1 MLLQLVALIVLWG
14 CVTGEEVRLITS
26 SCPTGPSVMT
36 FLEKREESES
46 IGLKE
51 VVRQA
56 TSLLPV
62 TDNSSVPTVEAA
74 YKAALS
80 AVKKEDNPENAA
92 QFYEAL
98 GEITEVVYRSCFGD
112 MPVTLANFSSV
123 KEQFMQ
129 ALSGRQIPK
138 LREAYGFLLCLKH
151 LSETDSGSRK
161 RRSTPGEIEAFFDSI
176 DADKFGLIF
185 FIAGDPYS
193 VAFIIDDT
201 GSMREE
207 IEAAKCLVRGFLT
220 SERAEPSKYIL
231 GTFNDPGM
239 CSYVC
244 ILIWIITVRQANVP
258 VTDTVKYVQ
267 CRTLDYVVDT
277 MCMLC
282 KYLKQGIY

>member
-1 MLLQLVALIVLWG
+1 MLLQLVAVTVLWG
-14 CVTGEEVRLITS
+14 CVTGEEVRPITS

-62 TDNSSVPTVEAA
+62 TVNSSVSTVEAA
-74 YKAALS
+74 YEAALS

-112 MPVTLANFSSV
+112 RPITLASFSSV
-123 KEQFMQ
+123 KEHFMQ

-151 LSETDSGSRK
+151 LSETDSRRRT
-161 RRSTPGEIEAFFDSI
+161 RRSTPDEIEVVLDRI
-176 DADKFGLIF
+176 DADDFGLIF
-185 FIAGDPYS
+185 FLEDDALYS

-201 GSMREE
+201 GSMSGD
-207 IEAAKCLVRGFLT
+207 IEAAKCLVRGFLK
-220 SERAEPSKYIL
+220 SDKDKPSKYIL

-239 CSYVC
+239 SSYVC
-244 ILIWIITVRQANVP
+244 MII
-258 VTDTVKYVQ
+258 
-267 CRTLDYVVDT
+267 
-277 MCMLC
+277 
-282 KYLKQGIY
+282 

>member
-1 MLLQLVALIVLWG
+1 MLLQLLAFIVLWD
-14 CVTGEEVRLITS
+14 CVTGEEVRPITS

-51 VVRQA
+51 VVRLA
-56 TSLLPV
+56 SSLLPV

-80 AVKKEDNPENAA
+80 VVEKEDNPENAA

-112 MPVTLANFSSV
+112 MPITLGNFSSV
-123 KEQFMQ
+123 KKQFMQ
-129 ALSGRQIPK
+129 ALSGKQISK

-151 LSETDSGSRK
+151 LSEINSRSRK
-161 RRSTPGEIEAFFDSI
+161 RRSTDDEIKEFFAST
-176 DADKFGLIF
+176 DADDLKSLF
-185 FIAGDPYS
+185 FLSGDPYS

-201 GSMREE
+201 GSMSDDM
-207 IEAAKCLVRGFLT
+207 EAAKCLVRAFLIA
-220 SERAEPSKYIL
+220 ERAVPKKYIL
-231 GTFNDPGM
+231 GTFNDPGV

-244 ILIWIITVRQANVP
+244 IIVWVLLSAS
-258 VTDTVKYVQ
+258 
-267 CRTLDYVVDT
+267 
-277 MCMLC
+277 
-282 KYLKQGIY
+282 

>member
-1 MLLQLVALIVLWG
+1 MLLQLVALIVLWD
-14 CVTGEEVRLITS
+14 CVTGEEVRPITS
-26 SCPTGPSVMT
+26 SCPTGPSVTT

-80 AVKKEDNPENAA
+80 VVEKEDNPENAA

-112 MPVTLANFSSV
+112 VPITLANFSSV
-123 KEQFMQ
+123 KKQFMQ
-129 ALSGRQIPK
+129 ARSGKQISK

-151 LSETDSGSRK
+151 LSETDSRSRK
-161 RRSTPGEIEAFFDSI
+161 RRSTADEIQAFFDSI
-176 DADKFGLIF
+176 DVDDFGSIF
-185 FIAGDPYS
+185 FLSDDPYS

-201 GSMREE
+201 GSMRND
-207 IEAAKCLVRGFLT
+207 IEAAKCLVRGFLKA
-220 SERAEPSKYIL
+220 ERAVPSKYIL

-244 ILIWIITVRQANVP
+244 IIVGH
-258 VTDTVKYVQ
+258 Y
-267 CRTLDYVVDT
+267 
-277 MCMLC
+277 
-282 KYLKQGIY
+282 

>member
-1 MLLQLVALIVLWG
+1 M
-14 CVTGEEVRLITS
+14 TGEEVRPITS
-26 SCPTGPSVMT
+26 SCPIGPSVMA

-80 AVKKEDNPENAA
+80 VVKKEDNPENAA

-98 GEITEVVYRSCFGD
+98 GEITAVVYRSCFD
-112 MPVTLANFSSV
+112 DVPITLASFSSV
-123 KEQFMQ
+123 KKQFME
-129 ALSGRQIPK
+129 AVSRRQIPK

-151 LSETDSGSRK
+151 LSETDSRSRK
-161 RRSTPGEIEAFFDSI
+161 RRSTPDADEIKAFFDSI
-176 DADKFGLIF
+176 DAEYYGLIF
-185 FIAGDPYS
+185 FQGAAPYS

-201 GSMREE
+201 GSMSGD
-207 IEAAKCLVRGFLT
+207 IEAAKCLVRGFLK
-220 SERAEPSKYIL
+220 SDRASPKKYIL

-239 CSYVC
+239 PSYVC
-244 ILIWIITVRQANVP
+244 MII
-258 VTDTVKYVQ
+258 
-267 CRTLDYVVDT
+267 
-277 MCMLC
+277 
-282 KYLKQGIY
+282 